1 MHDSDE
7 AAYRGQYREHCTILN
22 IAPYIQSKDVQ
33 QKAGKPSGNNDVGVR
48 RLLQSVR
55 NDSASLD
62 NPADG

>member
-1 MHDSDE
+1 MHDFDE
-7 AAYRGQYREHCTILN
+7 KAHRGQYREHCTILN

-33 QKAGKPSGNNDVGVR
+33 QMAGKPSGNNDVGVR